1 MHHNS
6 PEGSPADYLGNSA
19 VSLSSLQ
26 QSPHCSSDGLMAE
39 EGTGALW

>member
-1 MHHNS
+1 MHHNG

-26 QSPHCSSDGLMAE
+26 QSCHCSSDGLMAE